1 MTLVEM
7 EGPVVV
13 CTFSSLREANW
24 ITSKDKK
31 QVCETWIYIS
41 FDTVPQV
48 RSKDI
53 KRFCNAFMTIL
64 LRTSQKVIYPNPFL
78 KLVGENYS
86 TKLLH
91 VLWTLYKDS
100 QPKEQQ

>member
-7 EGPVVV
+7 ENPVVV

-24 ITSKDKK
+24 ITSKEKK

-41 FDTVPQV
+41 FDTISQV
-48 RSKDI
+48 WSKNI
-53 KRFCNAFMTIL
+53 KRFRNAFMIIVS
-64 LRTSQKVIYPNPFL
+64 RTSQKVIYPNPFL
-78 KLVGENYS
+78 KLIGENYS

-91 VLWTLYKDS
+91 VL
-100 QPKEQQ
+100 